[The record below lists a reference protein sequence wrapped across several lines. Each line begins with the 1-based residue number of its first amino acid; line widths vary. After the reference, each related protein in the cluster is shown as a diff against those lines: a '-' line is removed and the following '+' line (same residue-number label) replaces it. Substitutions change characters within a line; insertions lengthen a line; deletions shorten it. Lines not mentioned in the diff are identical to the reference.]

1 MGRPGQLSIDGQA
14 LRGAGGAFMSL
25 ATLQRL
31 QREVG
36 QLLERH
42 DRGRDLSELEVYR
55 GRPIDFAREVLGVT
69 FWGAQE
75 ELSRATMTDRRL
87 CLVGANSV
95 GKDFACAVLALYAAF
110 VEGALVLITAA
121 SQRQTREIAM
131 ATIRRLWSRSDLPGE
146 AFVEAL
152 RIPGLE
158 EGGIL
163 AFTSTES
170 GRYTGFHAAKV
181 WAVLM
186 EAQALPEHAFEGL
199 FSCATGP
206 EDRVIVHGNPLF
218 PVGRFVQLAKSDGW
232 RTFTIPAT
240 SHPNIV
246 EGRTVV
252 PGGPSAEWIE
262 HMAATYGATS
272 NLYRSR
278 VEALFPSQSEDGLIS
293 VEMLAAAAERCEAL
307 LAEHEGEEAIAA
319 LDPARL
325 GADASALVVRRG
337 PAVVAMKKW
346 RKLDTSEIVSRLQ
359 EKFREHHIRPS
370 REEWLPEGRRGWL
383 NMPTRRR
390 GGRGRIVVD
399 MVGVGSGHLDALRA
413 LGYRCEAFNAGW
425 KARDDRRFGNRRAEV
440 YWHLRD
446 LLAEGLVGI
455 PQDEDLWTELLA
467 VTWSPDAGGRVALPP
482 KDTLRD
488 QLGRSPDV
496 SDALVMVFSGY
507 KTAYGPPRL
516 EPVYFSN

>member
-1 MGRPGQLSIDGQA
+1 MTQ
-14 LRGAGGAFMSL
+14 

-36 QLLERH
+36 ELLERH

-69 FWGAQE
+69 FWGVQE
-75 ELSRATMTDRRL
+75 EIARATMTDRRL

-121 SQRQTREIAM
+121 TQRQTREIAM
-131 ATIRRLWSRSDLPGE
+131 ATIRRLWGRSDLPGE
-146 AFVEAL
+146 MFAEAL
-152 RIPGLE
+152 RIPGLDE
-158 EGGIL
+158 SGIL

-199 FSCATGP
+199 FACATGP
-206 EDRVIVHGNPLF
+206 EDRVVVHGNPLF

-246 EGRTVV
+246 GGRTVI
-252 PGGPSAEWIE
+252 PGGPSTEWVS

-278 VEALFPSQSEDGLIS
+278 VLAEFPSQAEDGLIS
-293 VEMLAAAAERCEAL
+293 VEMLSAAAERLEKL
-307 LAEHEGEEAIAA
+307 RAEHEGEEAVAA

-325 GADASALVVRRG
+325 GADASALVVRKG
-337 PAVVAMKKW
+337 PAVVAMRTW
-346 RKLDTSEIVSRLQ
+346 RKLRTDEL
-359 EKFREHHIRPS
+359 REAVIKELRGHGIRPS
-370 REEWLPEGRRGWL
+370 REEWVPEGRRGWV
-383 NMPTRRR
+383 NASSRRR
-390 GGRGRIVVD
+390 GGRGKIIIDEIGIGAGALDGLREAGFRVQGFNAGRRARNQKRFGNLRSESYWHTRDLLETGAI
-399 MVGVGSGHLDALRA
+399 GVPESEDLWAELLAITWKPDGSGRVMLEPKDALR
-413 LGYRCEAFNAGW
+413 
-425 KARDDRRFGNRRAEV
+425 DR
-440 YWHLRD
+440 
-446 LLAEGLVGI
+446 
-455 PQDEDLWTELLA
+455 
-467 VTWSPDAGGRVALPP
+467 
-482 KDTLRD
+482 
-488 QLGRSPDV
+488 LGRSPDTA
-496 SDALVMVFSGY
+496 DALTMAFSGY
-507 KTAYGPPRL
+507 RTAYAPPKL
-516 EPVYFSN
+516 EPLHFSN